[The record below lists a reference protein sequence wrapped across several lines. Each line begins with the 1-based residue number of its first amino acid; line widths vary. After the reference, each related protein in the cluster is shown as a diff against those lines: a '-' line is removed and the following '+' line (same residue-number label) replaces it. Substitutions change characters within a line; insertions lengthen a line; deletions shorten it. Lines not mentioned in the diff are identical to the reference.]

1 MADRS
6 AEILQALD
14 IITRGVA
21 SFKQLEMESE
31 SKTLD
36 RQLKERQIIED
47 RNFRKEMYQLQQ
59 NADFL
64 KSQNRTLENQWLKSN
79 EELKTL
85 EGKVTELTGT
95 KDVVYGTYEAANIA
109 LDVIGGMA
117 TNAKDLNIQRVKEM
131 ENNDLKIAELN
142 DLMTN
147 KLKPAVQVLEGLD
160 PSLGSGPKDRWDM
173 SDFGLDAYRALKQL
187 SPDDAVHPGVQGV
200 FKSNIGTI
208 VTALNNKN
216 EEANINNERDLSIS
230 IKNTKLGNMR
240 EEKQD
245 DIFTG
250 ISNDVQSVFLQ
261 KFSKDTGTVVNIS
274 SGLNTLNAYATQ
286 VASNPTNQEARE
298 AFKFT
303 TNEIGGELHYL
314 MYPGE
319 YKRNIS
325 GHRDKKV
332 FQYIYREE
340 GISPKR
346 HMTGDPKVIAD
357 FRKLEN
363 AEFAKLDDEKK
374 ADLREEGV
382 YGQNYYTDD
391 DDKNLQIAEVNIHFE
406 KALKQYKKAIVSGTQ
421 SGREGTLKPLKEAD
435 YTPMNMLMSV
445 SFGEKV
451 NIYRRMKKLEKDG
464 LANTTE
470 YKRWDYEYKKRD
482 RLEEK
487 YFGMALKVKE
497 NEKGVIITPD
507 VIVNY
512 SNFAKIK
519 EDYKDAVALRSL
531 ESNQNTNDTLDFD
544 SSLSIFNQSIT
555 NNEEALKV
563 INQMNN
569 EDTSGIDNKMVIDYA
584 NLPNVPQDI
593 LTDVN
598 NETISFI
605 KNLGFDDTDVSILRH
620 NYEQLNPVQIKTLLQ
635 MNGLIDSM
643 DEEYTEDELFKMF
656 SRMFKRGVK

>member
-1 MADRS
+1 
-6 AEILQALD
+6 
-14 IITRGVA
+14 
-21 SFKQLEMESE
+21 
-31 SKTLD
+31 
-36 RQLKERQIIED
+36 
-47 RNFRKEMYQLQQ
+47 
-59 NADFL
+59 
-64 KSQNRTLENQWLKSN
+64 
-79 EELKTL
+79 
-85 EGKVTELTGT
+85 
-95 KDVVYGTYEAANIA
+95 
-109 LDVIGGMA
+109 
-117 TNAKDLNIQRVKEM
+117 
-131 ENNDLKIAELN
+131 
-142 DLMTN
+142 
-147 KLKPAVQVLEGLD
+147 
-160 PSLGSGPKDRWDM
+160 
-173 SDFGLDAYRALKQL
+173 
-187 SPDDAVHPGVQGV
+187 
-200 FKSNIGTI
+200 
-208 VTALNNKN
+208 
-216 EEANINNERDLSIS
+216 
-230 IKNTKLGNMR
+230 
-240 EEKQD
+240 
-245 DIFTG
+245 
-250 ISNDVQSVFLQ
+250 
-261 KFSKDTGTVVNIS
+261 
-274 SGLNTLNAYATQ
+274 
-286 VASNPTNQEARE
+286 
-298 AFKFT
+298 
-303 TNEIGGELHYL
+303 
-314 MYPGE
+314 
-319 YKRNIS
+319 
-325 GHRDKKV
+325 
-332 FQYIYREE
+332 
-340 GISPKR
+340 
-346 HMTGDPKVIAD
+346 
-357 FRKLEN
+357 
-363 AEFAKLDDEKK
+363 
-374 ADLREEGV
+374 
-382 YGQNYYTDD
+382 
-391 DDKNLQIAEVNIHFE
+391 
-406 KALKQYKKAIVSGTQ
+406 
-421 SGREGTLKPLKEAD
+421 
-435 YTPMNMLMSV
+435 MSV